1 MWVGGVCCSIHVA
14 TVRIRP
20 LLMPRIVS
28 IHNTSCGIFAS
39 GITIDSR
46 KTTLSYG
53 WRNIESAGER
63 SWAIRFL
70 T

>member
-1 MWVGGVCCSIHVA
+1 MWVGGVGCSIRVSG
-14 TVRIRP
+14 VRIRR
-20 LLMPRIVS
+20 LLTPKIVS
-28 IHNTSCGIFAS
+28 IHNTSCRILAS

-46 KTTLSYG
+46 KTTVSYG
-53 WRNIESAGER
+53 WRNIESAGGR